1 LPIIQG
7 KKKGIEMTKIKE
19 ITSDY
24 WDKKIQISVPENTV
38 VPVVPLTEISKSHHF
53 ARSACTTSA
62 IASPNVKCWS
72 ASR

>member
-1 LPIIQG
+1 
-7 KKKGIEMTKIKE
+7 MTKTRE
-19 ITSDY
+19 IITDY

-38 VPVVPLTEISKSHHF
+38 VSVVSLTEISKSQHF
-53 ARSACTTSA
+53 ARSACTTPA